1 MISSFQ
7 SRNHQHHNLDIFH
20 SFLYIIVQQMSFVIV
35 QASAIT
41 IYQNRT
47 TTATADTTAHDQTV
61 DSSNNLSQFQATSS
75 DFITTPT
82 NSKHLSINYDPQ
94 LNKENLTITNHIIRT
109 NIIVG
114 TESGVGGVG
123 VESAASDFK
132 ENFSEKA
139 KTTDNMRAKLQQ
151 LLQRENDNDDEEK
164 QQLQQDLQQQMQ
176 EQQQQLQ
183 QQHNQQ
189 QQQQQHQYQQ
199 SQHAILAGE
208 NAYLLER
215 IDGSMHEQPIYG
227 TWRAKARRP
236 QAPLLAATAT
246 TTTTT
251 TAAATA
257 HLQPSSSIQ
266 TLMTEIDENLY
277 GRFNQQQQHQQQHQ
291 HHHYERLPKRS
302 STMTPVRRELHD
314 QIPRPP
320 RLTSRQPSVALRRQF
335 SDIPL
340 TNGMIRDESR
350 PKPFHYPF
358 EGPLPEEFKKIQQSE
373 RGLSADTDPQVH
385 NIQDILQKLNLGSG
399 GNKVPP
405 LMMMP
410 SGLHISGSFKNLKS
424 SGIGNFFRGKRN
436 KKQIQMQFPMH
447 MPMQMLPNPYQS
459 PVINLMQQPYQQ
471 RIAMEQFYPFKA
483 RSPGEINLL
492 AMQQQQQ
499 LQQQKFKNPQTK
511 GKKQK
516 KKSKDKKNTLASSN
530 LMLQQYP
537 FATAAPE
544 LMYPSM
550 YSPFMSI
557 NVTQAPPLQMSKRV
571 PFKVNLDI
579 FPVMPPSKTFKSP
592 AGYAM
597 DEARIVST
605 MRPPTALRNPFME
618 YLTTPLTPSAAAA
631 LSFYNPYNPK
641 QPVYNPVRFPT
652 GAQNPVVNMAQTNSM
667 QMVYPD
673 QMHKYLQQQQQQQ
686 QNLFSNYLNNQGHQT
701 PFLPI
706 DCDQPIPSASSGQ
719 TGTGNTNNNPIMVH
733 LNVFP
738 KQKNTPPISTNP
750 FYNNGPHIQRNTIQE
765 ESETSLSPIEP
776 RHQGRSLNDTVSTKI
791 ERSDSTDNFQQIQ
804 PIRAEDD
811 LVDFEHPIVAESSDD
826 NNELPQ
832 PAALVG
838 GKPNMATESS
848 SSSFYYESRPN
859 TTMSSAGDN
868 SNTNYNGNIN
878 GNMEQMVSEARTAS
892 LFRFPVE
899 DLIQF
904 QVHDA
909 M

>member
-1 MISSFQ
+1 
-7 SRNHQHHNLDIFH
+7 
-20 SFLYIIVQQMSFVIV
+20 MSIYKDNVDQCIPNPFFMSLVIV
-35 QASAIT
+35 KASAIT

-47 TTATADTTAHDQTV
+47 TDTTANDQTV
-61 DSSNNLSQFQATSS
+61 DSSNNLSQFQATTSE
-75 DFITTPT
+75 FITTPP
-82 NSKHLSINYDPQ
+82 NSKYLSVNYDPQ
-94 LNKENLTITNHIIRT
+94 INKENLTITNHIIRT

-114 TESGVGGVG
+114 AEGGVG
-123 VESAASDFK
+123 VKAGGRGGVGEQGLTAGDFK
-132 ENFSEKA
+132 ENFSKPNE
-139 KTTDNMRAKLQQ
+139 NMRAKLQQ

-164 QQLQQDLQQQMQ
+164 QQLQLDLQQQMQ
-176 EQQQQLQ
+176 EQLQQQMQQQQQLQ
-183 QQHNQQ
+183 QQ
-189 QQQQQHQYQQ
+189 QHQQYQQ
-199 SQHAILAGE
+199 SQHAILTGE

-227 TWRAKARRP
+227 TWSAKARRP
-236 QAPLLAATAT
+236 QAPLLA
-246 TTTTT
+246 
-251 TAAATA
+251 
-257 HLQPSSSIQ
+257 
-266 TLMTEIDENLY
+266 
-277 GRFNQQQQHQQQHQ
+277 QQQHQ
-291 HHHYERLPKRS
+291 HHHYERLPRRS

-335 SDIPL
+335 SDTPF
-340 TNGMIRDESR
+340 TSGSFRDESR

-358 EGPLPEEFKKIQQSE
+358 DGPLPEEFKKLQQSE
-373 RGLSADTDPQVH
+373 RGVIPGLESDSQVH

-399 GNKVPP
+399 NNKVPP

-410 SGLHISGSFKNLKS
+410 SGLHISGSYKNLKS

-436 KKQIQMQFPMH
+436 KKQIQMQFPMPI
-447 MPMQMLPNPYQS
+447 PMQMIPNPYQT

-471 RIAMEQFYPFKA
+471 RIAMEQFYPFKP
-483 RSPGEINLL
+483 RTPGDINLL

-499 LQQQKFKNPQTK
+499 QKFKNPHSK

-516 KKSKDKKNTLASSN
+516 KKQKDKKNSLASSN
-530 LMLQQYP
+530 LMMQQYP
-537 FATAAPE
+537 FVTAAPE
-544 LMYPSM
+544 MIFPSM
-550 YSPFMSI
+550 YSPYMSI

-605 MRPPTALRNPFME
+605 MRPPTVLRNPFME
-618 YLTTPLTPSAAAA
+618 YLTTPITPSAAAA
-631 LSFYNPYNPK
+631 LNFYNPYNPK
-641 QPVYNPVRFPT
+641 PAVYNPMRFPS
-652 GAQNPVVNMAQTNSM
+652 GAPNPVVSMAQTNNM
-667 QMVYPD
+667 QMVYPE
-673 QMHKYLQQQQQQQ
+673 QLQKYLQQQQQQTH
-686 QNLFSNYLNNQGHQT
+686 FTNYLNNQGHQT

-706 DCDQPIPSASSGQ
+706 DCDQPIPSGASSSQ
-719 TGTGNTNNNPIMVH
+719 STSGNSKTTNPIMVH

-738 KQKNTPPISTNP
+738 KQKAATPLSTNP
-750 FYNNGPHIQRNTIQE
+750 FYSNVPHIQRNTIQE
-765 ESETSLSPIEP
+765 ENESSLSPIEP
-776 RHQGRSLNDTVSTKI
+776 RHQGRSLNDSVHTKI
-791 ERSDSTDNFQQIQ
+791 ERSDSGENIQQIQ
-804 PIRAEDD
+804 PLREEND
-811 LVDFEHPIVAESSDD
+811 LVDFDHPIVAENSDD

-832 PAALVG
+832 TAALVG
-838 GKPNMATESS
+838 GKPNMTSESS

-859 TTMSSAGDN
+859 TTMTSGGDN
-868 SNTNYNGNIN
+868 SNTNYNGNMN